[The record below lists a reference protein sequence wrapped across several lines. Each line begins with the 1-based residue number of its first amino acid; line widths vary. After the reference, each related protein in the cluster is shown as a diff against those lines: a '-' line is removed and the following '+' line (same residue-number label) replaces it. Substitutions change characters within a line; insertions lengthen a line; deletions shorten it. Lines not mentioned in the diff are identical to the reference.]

1 MNGIY
6 FVIMRKKSIT
16 CLCGLQ
22 DECVIILSE
31 IPNVVLFYHIMI
43 IFRMSSL
50 CICYSSLEG
59 KVRNQQEL
67 AALEG
72 KASQELNGSKTGGAG
87 IVSLRSWIKSTCN
100 GEVQLTVMITSLA
113 HSHRGCSRSSW
124 KVRTSKTWLTTG
136 RAAT

>member
-1 MNGIY
+1 MKNFDVFVFCCSSEIHRKNWEIKFIYKVIY
-6 FVIMRKKSIT
+6 FVITRKKSIT

-31 IPNVVLFYHIMI
+31 IPNVVLIYHITI

-87 IVSLRSWIKSTCN
+87 IVSLCP
-100 GEVQLTVMITSLA
+100 
-113 HSHRGCSRSSW
+113 
-124 KVRTSKTWLTTG
+124 
-136 RAAT
+136 